1 MLPNSIVYNSRTE
14 KIWAESTGK
23 DRKAQIA
30 GYLLDGV
37 YYQSYDESHLIRNAG
52 LGIVNAKGMD
62 LGIYRQLQAP
72 RRIATNRWQIIETH
86 TQKAL
91 YIPFKSIGVLIEGN
105 IAKQANI
112 GYGEQIFVPL
122 DRFSEVGKPPLDL
135 PAIQK
140 AFI

>member
-1 MLPNSIVYNSRTE
+1 MLPNTIVYNPRTE

-23 DRKAQIA
+23 ERKTQIA

-72 RRIATNRWQIIETH
+72 RKIAMHRWQIIETH

-91 YIPFKSIGVLIEGN
+91 FIPFKSIGVLVDAKV
-105 IAKQANI
+105 AKQANI